1 MKIHL
6 TTRAAGT
13 AETDWNKMEKAGAF
27 PDKGIQKGI
36 IVMRETT
43 GLPSQEKPWMQFFPE
58 GADKVRLP
66 EESIYQHLRKVNE
79 NHREDVAIR
88 YFSNRITYGK
98 LLDDIDQCAA
108 AFASLGVKKGDIV
121 VFLSITVPELV
132 VALYALNK
140 LGAAPMV
147 LDPRNTATSVSKFMK
162 DANSTILVSISVT
175 APIREM
181 AKNPDVKKLIVYSAA
196 DSMSPGLVKWQ
207 AARMMKPDVD
217 FDDRVVTWQTFMDYG
232 KGKTTETVDYKEFQ
246 LAGIAL
252 TGGTTGAPKGV
263 MFSNDG
269 FNAIALDFQYCGVE
283 YDRSHKFMNII
294 PAFASYGMV
303 ASLHMPLSLGLE
315 MIIIPKFDSDQVGK
329 YVKQYRPQHTLMVPA
344 HYEKLM
350 NSKEM
355 RGGFR
360 LDFFITAGSGGDTMN
375 EGLEMELNRFL
386 KERGAKFPLSQGYGL
401 SEVSSAAACSCN
413 GNFRSMSVGYP
424 LLMNTVGVF
433 KPGTTEELGYRQEG
447 EICITGPAV
456 MLGYLNN
463 QEATDKMLIRHPDG
477 KIWVHSGDLG
487 AMDTDGYIYIKGRI
501 KRMIT
506 MFNGHKVFPTYIE
519 DVISKHPEVQSVAV
533 VGVRDRRHAQ
543 GQRVHAVVQLKESSR
558 PREQVLPELQDLMKA
573 EIEASVIPE
582 TVEFIR
588 EMPRAGMGKIDY
600 LKLSQDY
607 DARTANEAE

>member
-1 MKIHL
+1 MDTKIKL
-6 TTRAAGT
+6 
-13 AETDWNKMEKAGAF
+13 K
-27 PDKGIQKGI
+27 
-36 IVMRETT
+36 
-43 GLPSQEKPWMQFFPE
+43 PSQEKPWLQFFSE
-58 GADKVRLP
+58 EAKQAVLP
-66 EESIYQHLRKVNE
+66 KESIYEHIFKINDA
-79 NHREDVAIR
+79 HRDNIAIR
-88 YFSNRITYGK
+88 YFKNTITYGK
-98 LLDDIDQCAA
+98 LLDNIDQAAA
-108 AFASLGVKKGDIV
+108 AFQSLGVKKGDIV
-121 VFLSITVPELV
+121 TFCTITIPEFV

-147 LDPRNTATSVSKFMK
+147 LDPRDSCVHIQEFMK
-162 DANSTILVSISVT
+162 NANSRIVVTMTVT
-175 APIREM
+175 APVKEM
-181 AKNPDVKKLIVYSAA
+181 IQELDADYIITYNAA
-196 DSMSPGLVKWQ
+196 NSMSSGLVKWI
-207 AARMMKPDVD
+207 AKRKMSIDIEYN
-217 FDDRVVTWQTFMDYG
+217 DRVLEWNTFMERGRGHEDEVKMVGY
-232 KGKTTETVDYKEFQ
+232 DEFE

-269 FNAIALDFQYCGVE
+269 FNAVAMDFRYCGVE
-283 YDRSHKFMNII
+283 YDRHHRFLNII
-294 PAFASYGMV
+294 PAFASYGIV
-303 ASLHMPLSLGLE
+303 ANLHMPLSLGLE

-329 YVKQYRPQHTLMVPA
+329 YIKQYRPQHTLMVPA

-355 RGGFR
+355 RRGFR

-375 EGLEMELNRFL
+375 EGLEMELNGFL

-433 KPGTTEELGYRQEG
+433 KPGTAEELGFRQEG

-463 QEATDKMLIRHPDG
+463 QEETDKMLIRHPDG

-487 AMDTDGYIYIKGRI
+487 AMDTDGYLYIKGRI

-519 DVISKHPEVQSVAV
+519 GVISKHPEVLSVAV

-543 GQRVHAVVQLKESSR
+543 GQRVHAVVQLKEGSR
-558 PREQVLPELQDLMKA
+558 PQEQVLPELQDLMKA

-582 TVEFIR
+582 TLEFIR
-588 EMPRAGMGKIDY
+588 VMPRAGMGKIDY
-600 LKLSQDY
+600 LKLTQDY
-607 DARTANEAE
+607 DARTANEAKE